1 MKRVAL
7 ALLLVA
13 VTGCGAQAR
22 RSSVDKFT
30 DKDQK
35 AVAQQVEDLA
45 SAGKRN
51 KPDDICSNILAQEL
65 VSQLN
70 AAGTDCATEMSK
82 AIEDANEFNLDGR
95 EGHGQRRHRDR
106 RGQAGRQRPDRDDG
120 VHPREE
126 LLARDL
132 AQQRLA
138 LALRLRGHEEREER
152 LVGRLAGAA
161 HARAQPRGEL
171 GGDRRPRGRLAAC
184 RAARGTRARSRCRR
198 RTRR

>member
-1 MKRVAL
+1 MKRVPL

-13 VTGCGAQAR
+13 ITGCGAQAPT
-22 RSSVDKFT
+22 SSVDKFT

-82 AIEDANEFNLDGR
+82 AIEDANEFDLTVEKVTVNGDTATAEVKQGDNGPTETMEFTR
-95 EGHGQRRHRDR
+95 EKNSW
-106 RGQAGRQRPDRDDG
+106 
-120 VHPREE
+120 
-126 LLARDL
+126 
-132 AQQRLA
+132 
-138 LALRLRGHEEREER
+138 
-152 LVGRLAGAA
+152 
-161 HARAQPRGEL
+161 RATSLSSG
-171 GGDRRPRGRLAAC
+171 
-184 RAARGTRARSRCRR
+184 
-198 RTRR
+198 

>member
-13 VTGCGAQAR
+13 IAGCGAQAST
-22 RSSVDKFT
+22 SSVDKFT

-70 AAGTDCATEMSK
+70 SAGTDCATEMSK
-82 AIEDANEFNLDGR
+82 AIEDANEFNLTVEKVTVNGDTATAEVKQG
-95 EGHGQRRHRDR
+95 
-106 RGQAGRQRPDRDDG
+106 DDG
-120 VHPREE
+120 PTETMEFTREKNSW
-126 LLARDL
+126 
-132 AQQRLA
+132 
-138 LALRLRGHEEREER
+138 
-152 LVGRLAGAA
+152 
-161 HARAQPRGEL
+161 RATSLSSG
-171 GGDRRPRGRLAAC
+171 
-184 RAARGTRARSRCRR
+184 
-198 RTRR
+198 